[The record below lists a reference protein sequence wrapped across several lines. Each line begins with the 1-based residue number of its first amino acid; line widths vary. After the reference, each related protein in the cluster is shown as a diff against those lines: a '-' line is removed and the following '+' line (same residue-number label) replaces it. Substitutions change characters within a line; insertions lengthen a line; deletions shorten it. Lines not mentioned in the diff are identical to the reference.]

1 MLKRIRDPDIWRVY
15 KTILLVGTAYGL
27 GGAVLGLHLDAL
39 GYHERAIGSLAV
51 WFAVGLVLLSIPA
64 GRLVARWGAK
74 RTLVA
79 ALAGYAAS
87 VSVFPLFT
95 SYAPIAVVRFIDGAC
110 SACLWV
116 SCETILLRRSDPSNT
131 GHVMSVYAMAMAIG
145 YMLGPL
151 AANVLTGSLPL
162 GAAFVAAGVIAA
174 VSATYVALRLEP
186 DAVDVARVG
195 SKETQTEHAGGPR
208 ASAVSILARIK
219 TSCFAMFRERYQ
231 YSNAGF
237 AIAGEM
243 VARAEGTS
251 YSALLDARI
260 LGPLGMRDTALVTS
274 GSPGA
279 AQQLVPGY
287 LGDSVPGPMRAG
299 EGSGARRLASVTGWI
314 DSDVMAPGGPSE
326 HGAGHGAVGTTAE
339 RAWSLQRAPPR
350 AARELRR
357 ARDPQI
363 EPSPGQGIGLDFVLQ
378 TWRGHRVAYHG
389 GALLG
394 TDALLAFLPDDGFGF
409 VALSNTLAPDVTS
422 ALRGELIRT
431 IFAALVRAPPPPP
444 APRSPAPPAPPPPT
458 WRPTPAGSP
467 SVEELMA
474 RTIVALGG
482 EANLRRH
489 HSWESIEDAT
499 LETQGVRAQLHTVA
513 AAPARFRSERDLF
526 AARRRLGTARRWFD
540 GTDTYVADGA
550 SMDKPV
556 RLPASLTEGAREE
569 NDFYREISW
578 KTLWEA
584 VTLRGMSDVDG
595 VPALVLEKRAASGF
609 TVTDFVSTRTWLPLR
624 HESSTGSVTYADW
637 RWVDRVRVPFTRVV
651 HEEDPLG
658 AGADSTVHVREVRF
672 DAPTA
677 EDMFRPPTP

>member
-357 ARDPQI
+357 ARDPPDRAVARSRNRARLRAPDLAR
-363 EPSPGQGIGLDFVLQ
+363 PSGRLSR
-378 TWRGHRVAYHG
+378 RGTPRHGCAPRVPAGRRGRLRRAEQHSRARRHV
-389 GALLG
+389 GASRRAHSHDLRG
-394 TDALLAFLPDDGFGF
+394 ARPRAAAPTRAAIPR
-409 VALSNTLAPDVTS
+409 ASRTASANLAPD
-422 ALRGELIRT
+422 
-431 IFAALVRAPPPPP
+431 
-444 APRSPAPPAPPPPT
+444 
-458 WRPTPAGSP
+458 AG
-467 SVEELMA
+467 
-474 RTIVALGG
+474 R
-482 EANLRRH
+482 
-489 HSWESIEDAT
+489 
-499 LETQGVRAQLHTVA
+499 
-513 AAPARFRSERDLF
+513 
-526 AARRRLGTARRWFD
+526 
-540 GTDTYVADGA
+540 
-550 SMDKPV
+550 
-556 RLPASLTEGAREE
+556 
-569 NDFYREISW
+569 
-578 KTLWEA
+578 
-584 VTLRGMSDVDG
+584 
-595 VPALVLEKRAASGF
+595 
-609 TVTDFVSTRTWLPLR
+609 
-624 HESSTGSVTYADW
+624 
-637 RWVDRVRVPFTRVV
+637 
-651 HEEDPLG
+651 
-658 AGADSTVHVREVRF
+658 
-672 DAPTA
+672 
-677 EDMFRPPTP
+677 